1 MTATA
6 WTATRQDLVRELAR
20 ARGERDAA
28 MARLHAATSELA
40 ATRKPRRGIN
50 PETEERRRQHNE
62 REAIRWSAEAQH
74 LLDTG
79 AIPPDP
85 LAPAH
90 RKALSDALKGNTP

>member
-6 WTATRQDLVRELAR
+6 WTASRQDLVRELAR

-28 MARLHAATSELA
+28 MARLHAATSELNARKTTA
-40 ATRKPRRGIN
+40 ADRYA
-50 PETEERRRQHNE
+50 ETDEIRRQRYE
-62 REAIRWSAEAQH
+62 AEAIRWSAEAQH

-85 LAPAH
+85 LASAH
-90 RKALSDALKGNTP
+90 RKTLSDALKGKTP